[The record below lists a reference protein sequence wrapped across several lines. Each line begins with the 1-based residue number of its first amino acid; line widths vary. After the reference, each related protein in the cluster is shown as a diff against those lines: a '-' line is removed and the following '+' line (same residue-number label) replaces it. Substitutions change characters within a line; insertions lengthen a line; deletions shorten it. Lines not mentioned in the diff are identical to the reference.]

1 MKISAKLSY
10 LRIAPRKTRLLA
22 DLVRG
27 KNVKEAQTILNFTVK
42 KGSLPVLKLLNQAV
56 ASAINNL
63 QLEPDNLYISKI
75 TADEGPKYKRWR
87 PRARGQAYQIQKKM
101 SHIIIVL
108 DEKVKTK
115 KKGSKSGKAAV
126 AEKAEIKEEKVVRAG
141 SESQAKPK
149 TEKAKPEQELFKP
162 KTERS
167 AKRIFRRK
175 AF

>member
-1 MKISAKLSY
+1 METSAKLSY

-27 KNVKEAQTILNFTVK
+27 KNVKEAQTILNFTIK
-42 KGSLPVLKLLNQAV
+42 KGSSPVLKLLNQAV
-56 ASAINNL
+56 ASAVNNF
-63 QLEPDNLYISKI
+63 QLEADNLYIAKI
-75 TADEGPKYKRWR
+75 TVDEGPKYKRWR

-115 KKGSKSGKAAV
+115 NKGSKPEKAAMIGKV
-126 AEKAEIKEEKVVRAG
+126 EIKKEKDAKAG
-141 SESQAKPK
+141 SESKASPK
-149 TEKAKPEQELFKP
+149 AEKSKPEHDLLRP
-162 KTERS
+162 KTERG